1 MASLSAA
8 TCRLCTPGSEYT
20 TGECASD
27 CQQNCVCCVVDSTHR
42 DERFCAFTTVDHNT
56 YDYFDCGQADEAEME
71 SPQVRQRRQTERWIR
86 YFFIIGMLLW
96 GTVGIISIINPTA
109 VMFNVVVDEEYRS
122 KLEEGKAMKNSVA
135 LLEEKKKEE
144 ERGAT
149 AITNFLNELLR
160 SDKAS
165 DQDKTAVMHV
175 LELASEKMESAKCA
189 AVVVTAPIKVYGAA
203 CIYYAVTCLFM
214 WLEEVQLRSFST
226 STHLAWY
233 VCSIIGYALAAT
245 GHGRTMESSNFTF
258 LMLVVSGIMSA
269 AWVLV
274 RERIMRHNTSSE
286 SMSSSVT
293 IKPV

>member
-1 MASLSAA
+1 
-8 TCRLCTPGSEYT
+8 
-20 TGECASD
+20 
-27 CQQNCVCCVVDSTHR
+27 
-42 DERFCAFTTVDHNT
+42 
-56 YDYFDCGQADEAEME
+56 ME
-71 SPQVRQRRQTERWIR
+71 NPQVRQRRQTERWIR
-86 YFFIIGMLLW
+86 YCFIVGMLVW
-96 GTVGIISIINPTA
+96 GTVGIIAIINPTA
-109 VMFNVVVDEEYRS
+109 VMFNVVIDEEYRN
-122 KLEEGKAMKNSVA
+122 KMEEGKAMKNSVA

-226 STHLAWY
+226 ASHLAWY

-258 LMLVVSGIMSA
+258 LMLVFSGIMSA
-269 AWVLV
+269 LWVFI
-274 RERIMRHNTSSE
+274 RERVMRHNNSSE
-286 SMSSSVT
+286 TMSTSVA